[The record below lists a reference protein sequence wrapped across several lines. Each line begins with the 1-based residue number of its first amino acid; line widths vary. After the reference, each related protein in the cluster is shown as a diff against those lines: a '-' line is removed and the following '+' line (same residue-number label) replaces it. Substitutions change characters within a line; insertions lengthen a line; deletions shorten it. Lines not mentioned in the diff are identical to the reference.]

1 MVARMVG
8 RMALDV
14 GDDFVGGGDVGGEVG
29 DEGGCEDGGDESAE
43 DYNKVA
49 LLILRYGGFAFRK
62 NKTNRHW

>member
-1 MVARMVG
+1 MVARMVV

-14 GDDFVGGGDVGGEVG
+14 GDDFVGGGEVG
-29 DEGGCEDGGDESAE
+29 DEGGCKNGCDESAE

-49 LLILRYGGFAFRK
+49 LLILSYGGFAFRK